1 MNALRTGEAYGR
13 IATDWCARAGGGV
26 IRLSLD
32 SGLLDVSSPSQSNEE
47 IASLREAITA
57 VVACGEAGGWVCC
70 WQTSAVVV
78 GFLSSLLVQQ

>member
-70 WQTSAVVV
+70 KALQLSLAS
-78 GFLSSLLVQQ
+78 FLVC